1 MNALL
6 AYDFE
11 EVPPGTDYCLAVLDH
26 MENVR
31 RRPATSLLPSL
42 ESVGISN
49 ENPALAA
56 SWSGR
61 ARRDVVFAFHELRYQ
76 VWRRG
81 SNCFNR
87 LTSFSRSIIFS
98 SRSTAI
104 SWNRS
109 RSAIFS
115 PSSA

>member
-11 EVPPGTDYCLAVLDH
+11 QVPLRTDYCLAALDH

-31 RRPATSLLPSL
+31 RKPPASLLPSIRIGWHIKR
-42 ESVGISN
+42 EPGSRRGFKR
-49 ENPALAA
+49 
-56 SWSGR
+56 SGSP
-61 ARRDVVFAFHELRYQ
+61 DVVFAFHELRYQ
-76 VWRRG
+76 VWHRG

-98 SRSTAI
+98 SRPTAI

-115 PSSA
+115 RSSA